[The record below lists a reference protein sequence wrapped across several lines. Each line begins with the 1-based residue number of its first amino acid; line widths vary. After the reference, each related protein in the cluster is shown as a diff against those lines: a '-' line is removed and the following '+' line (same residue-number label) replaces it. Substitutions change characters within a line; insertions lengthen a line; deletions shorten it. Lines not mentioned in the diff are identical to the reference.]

1 MFTCITFTIFYLAQI
16 ELQEESWD
24 SNDGK
29 HEEVR
34 DEEGASTVFET
45 QIGEAPDIAEP
56 HSVAETREQ
65 EVQLPS
71 PVSSLRVLILLELE
85 FVPRLALPLQQ
96 K

>member
-45 QIGEAPDIAEP
+45 QIGEPPDIAEP